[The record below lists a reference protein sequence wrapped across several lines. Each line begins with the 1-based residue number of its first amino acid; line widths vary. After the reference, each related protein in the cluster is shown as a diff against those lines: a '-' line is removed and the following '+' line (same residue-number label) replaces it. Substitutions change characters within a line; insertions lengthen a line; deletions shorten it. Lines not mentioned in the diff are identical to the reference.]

1 MKVFLL
7 VLSRSLMPLS
17 LRLSDIVPSGD
28 RSPKL
33 KVPLSHPSHSRF
45 FPTKTSSSCR
55 AVEEE
60 GRPDEDSALN
70 TKPLAS
76 TSRDAL
82 AVCGRKTK
90 TNSGVSNGIGTP
102 SQGKYLSRDTV
113 PVGRSVYDTSRI
125 PRRRAAAYSGRSP
138 THQNS
143 HTNTQNRDSQVPQAG
158 RTSQTGMPAHGRV
171 HSGRYGAQTWRWM
184 RSLV

>member
-28 RSPKL
+28 RSSKL

-60 GRPDEDSALN
+60 GRPDLMRI
-70 TKPLAS
+70 PHS
-76 TSRDAL
+76 TPSYWQVHQGTRWL
-82 AVCGRKTK
+82 CAVERQKK
-90 TNSGVSNGIGTP
+90 NSGVSNGIGTP

-113 PVGRSVYDTSRI
+113 PVGRLQNDTSCV

-138 THQNS
+138 THQNA
-143 HTNTQNRDSQVPQAG
+143 HTNPQNPDSQVPQAG
-158 RTSQTGMPAHGRV
+158 
-171 HSGRYGAQTWRWM
+171 
-184 RSLV
+184 